1 MMFRANRLCPAVLQG
16 CTIWGFV
23 ASGCSSFVDLL
34 AYFLFE
40 VMIIERGDGVTAD
53 FNSTLAQ
60 LASDKSSID
69 WTVNCGNMSAA
80 LPLFLLT
87 NGLLSTT
94 HPTTSLRIF
103 NTNTAVVTDCCL
115 RTPNAQ
121 PSPPDDTEIPGVPG
135 AFPWVELSMR
145 QPVGSRTALLLPT
158 GNIRDVFDGVEASC
172 LDVAVPMV
180 ILSAAAVG
188 LRGDESVSSLNNN
201 EPLKARLRSIW
212 TQAGLAMKLKK
223 NGVLMTAEELAVSET
238 VPKLCLVSPPKNGG
252 NISARYF
259 TPQESHSSLAVTG
272 GCCLATACLIP
283 GTIAHDVASGLC
295 ALTHENSDRLVAM
308 ENPAGILRA
317 RVFGCHVTEN
327 EFVFPWV
334 AYERNAQLLIDGF
347 FRVHQ
352 PSRALQQRALELQAA
367 AL

>member
-1 MMFRANRLCPAVLQG
+1 
-16 CTIWGFV
+16 
-23 ASGCSSFVDLL
+23 
-34 AYFLFE
+34 
-40 VMIIERGDGVTAD
+40 MIVERGDGVAAD

-87 NGLLSTT
+87 NGLLPPV
-94 HPTTSLRIF
+94 HPTTSCRIL
-103 NTNTAVVTDCCL
+103 NTNTNVITDCLL

-121 PSPPDDTEIPGVPG
+121 PSPIDDTEIPGVPG

-145 QPVGSRTALLLPT
+145 QPVGSKTALLLPT
-158 GNIRDVFDGVEASC
+158 GHVRDVFDGIESSC
-172 LDVAVPMV
+172 VDVAVPMV

-188 LRGDESVSSLNNN
+188 LSGEESVSSLNANQ
-201 EPLKARLRSIW
+201 PLKARLRAIW

-223 NGVLMTAEELAVSET
+223 NGVLMTADELAASET

-272 GCCLATACLIP
+272 GCCLAAACLVP
-283 GTIAHDVASGLC
+283 GTVAHATASALLP
-295 ALTHENSDRLVAM
+295 LTHENSDRVVSM

-317 RVFGCHVTEN
+317 RVFGSHVTEN

-334 AYERNAQLLIDGF
+334 AYERNAQMLIDGF

-352 PSRALQQRALELQAA
+352 PSLALQQRALDLHDAA
-367 AL
+367 ASAF